1 MVFTAFIIEHNGTTN
16 YGPTRPDRSNLGL
29 NPEACRSIWV
39 NLGSR
44 LEGVSKFYGVTV
56 VASGATRAQAGEG
69 FIWQE
74 LDKVKVKG
82 KNEAV
87 QIYTVRGTP
96 DDLTPLLRDELAQWA
111 SFLQVWRAQQWV
123 QAGALIRALA
133 QQHPQQLLY
142 ALYQER
148 VAARSAQPFDPGW
161 DGSTQFETK

>member
-1 MVFTAFIIEHNGTTN
+1 MVM
-16 YGPTRPDRSNLGL
+16 RPQIAGGIGREIGL
-29 NPEACRSIWV
+29 VQGRQMIRI
-39 NLGSR
+39 GQ
-44 LEGVSKFYGVTV
+44 
-56 VASGATRAQAGEG
+56 RAQAGEG

>member
-39 NLGSR
+39 
-44 LEGVSKFYGVTV
+44 
-56 VASGATRAQAGEG
+56 
-69 FIWQE
+69 
-74 LDKVKVKG
+74 KVKG

-111 SFLQVWRAQQWV
+111 SFLQAWQAQQWV